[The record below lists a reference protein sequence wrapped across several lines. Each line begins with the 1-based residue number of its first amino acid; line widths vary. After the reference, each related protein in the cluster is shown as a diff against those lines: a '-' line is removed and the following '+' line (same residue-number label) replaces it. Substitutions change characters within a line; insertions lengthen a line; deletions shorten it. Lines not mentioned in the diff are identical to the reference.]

1 MLRSVVKII
10 LLIAAVA
17 LAAFLVT
24 DYRASHSLETELR
37 RERERT
43 EELKQIVLRLTS
55 ERRVADVLVT
65 DQRTIAGALHTSI
78 VFVEYAPDGT
88 ALPARRF
95 TLVGKMIHVDAMVIK
110 FDGRF
115 VADNDP
121 LRGHSIALFTRVYGD
136 AESPDHAA
144 TVDPPGQVPVVYRK
158 RDQTVDTFEQQLWD
172 SFWRLAEQ
180 SDYRSSMGVRV
191 AQGEGVWR
199 PFEAGRL
206 YTITLENNGGLNI
219 QSEPLKGVYQEALR
233 ARGIPG

>member
-10 LLIAAVA
+10 LLTAVVS

-37 RERERT
+37 RQRERT

-65 DQRTIAGALHTSI
+65 DQRTIAGELHTSI
-78 VFVEYAPDGT
+78 VFVEYTADGT

-136 AESPDHAA
+136 AELPDHAA
-144 TVDPPGQVPVVYRK
+144 TIDPPGEVPVVYRK
-158 RDQTVDTFEQQLWD
+158 RDQSVNAFEQQLWD
-172 SFWRLAEQ
+172 SFWRLAEDG
-180 SDYRSSMGVRV
+180 DYRNSMGVRV

-199 PFEAGRL
+199 PFERGRL
-206 YTITLENNGGLNI
+206 YTITLESNGGLNI
-219 QSEPLKGVYQEALR
+219 LSEPLKGVYQEALK
-233 ARGIPG
+233 ARGIAS